1 MVHFVQFERLVQRGD
16 PIMTTLAAS
25 KVRESFSETLNRVA
39 FGKER
44 VVLHRHGKEVA
55 AVVPIEDLKLLQE
68 LEDRIDLADARAAL
82 AEAKKKGTKPL
93 QTIKKELGL

>member
-16 PIMTTLAAS
+16 PIMTTLTAS
-25 KVRESFSETLNRVA
+25 KVREGFSETLNRVA

>member
-1 MVHFVQFERLVQRGD
+1 
-16 PIMTTLAAS
+16 MTTLTAS
-25 KVRESFSETLNRVA
+25 KVRKGFSETLNRVA